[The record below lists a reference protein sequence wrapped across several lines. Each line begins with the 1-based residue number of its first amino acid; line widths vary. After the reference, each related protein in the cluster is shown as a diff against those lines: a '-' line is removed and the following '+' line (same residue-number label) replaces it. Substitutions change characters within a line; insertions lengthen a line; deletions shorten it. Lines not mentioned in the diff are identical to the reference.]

1 MVQCTQILLVYMLQK
16 AMVRRLQILHHQMVL
31 VGRSHIVL
39 MEEIHGSQYHMI
51 RFKQKVIME
60 CCLKQQM
67 EQ

>member
-1 MVQCTQILLVYMLQK
+1 MEQCIQRLLVYMFQR
-16 AMVRRLQILHHQMVL
+16 AMAHRLQILHHQIVL

-39 MEEIHGSQYHMI
+39 MAELHGLQYQLI
-51 RFKQKVIME
+51 RFKLRAITE

>member
-1 MVQCTQILLVYMLQK
+1 MLQK
-16 AMVRRLQILHHQMVL
+16 AMASRLQILHHQMVL

-39 MEEIHGSQYHMI
+39 MEEIHGPQYHLI

>member
-1 MVQCTQILLVYMLQK
+1 MVQCIQILLVYMLQK

-39 MEEIHGSQYHMI
+39 MEEIHGPQYHLI